1 MTDDEGPYGPLDA
14 EAVLSALVAH
24 RVDFVVVGGT
34 AAIQH
39 GATRATSDVDCVVA
53 TTTENLQRVCDA
65 LHEMGNPRIRAENV
79 PDETAIELSKSL
91 VNVDYLQRLELS
103 TWRTDSGSVDILR
116 NLPDANGK
124 LLPIKDIPS
133 LAVTTEAGLVIRLG
147 TLAAIIESKEWSN
160 RPKDLEALPELRQL
174 RDNEPH

>member
-1 MTDDEGPYGPLDA
+1 MGTDPAAPYGHLDA
-14 EAVLSALVAH
+14 EAVLSALVIH

-34 AAIQH
+34 AAIQY
-39 GATRATSDVDCVVA
+39 GATRATRDVDCVVA
-53 TTTENLQRVCDA
+53 TSAENLQRVCDA

-124 LLPIKDIPS
+124 LLPIEDIPS
-133 LAVTTEAGLVIRLG
+133 LSVTTDAGLVIRLG
-147 TLAAIIESKEWSN
+147 TLSAIIESKEWSN

-174 RDNEPH
+174 RDNK